1 MLLKTVLHVGQR
13 QDRDKTSKKSKG
25 KLLSPPVPRKCSE
38 SEWASESGFSSHL
51 FFLGPKRFRFQGHNY
66 FYSGDV
72 APYKKIKYDWLDGRN
87 FCRWLLVVNCGCV
100 TATSLTNQGIL
111 HGSGF
116 LGDSAR
122 ERLHSKLAWVTQ
134 FNLHLDVWEV
144 SLQSYTVNHYH
155 HKWTSGFVTLT
166 AATGQIWS
174 QSTSKGGFGQAQ
186 IRRSHQPTKSMRG
199 KLLFLTK
206 NKFLFLH
213 SLILLLSFS
222 YRWDYKPW
230 STTGHLKKD
239 QPDNAEF
246 GINK

>member
-1 MLLKTVLHVGQR
+1 MLHETVLHVGQR
-13 QDRDKTSKKSKG
+13 QDRDKASKKSKG

-72 APYKKIKYDWLDGRN
+72 APFKKIQYDWLDGRN

-100 TATSLTNQGIL
+100 TAISPTNQRIL

-144 SLQSYTVNHYH
+144 SLQSYTYYQSLPSQMNFRLCDFDGCDRPDLKPINIKGWFWTGSNKKIAPTNKVNE
-155 HKWTSGFVTLT
+155 G
-166 AATGQIWS
+166 
-174 QSTSKGGFGQAQ
+174 
-186 IRRSHQPTKSMRG
+186 
-199 KLLFLTK
+199 
-206 NKFLFLH
+206 
-213 SLILLLSFS
+213 
-222 YRWDYKPW
+222 
-230 STTGHLKKD
+230 
-239 QPDNAEF
+239 
-246 GINK
+246 

>member
-1 MLLKTVLHVGQR
+1 MEMRGLGLVAVLLCVAVVLGTVSSHNEQLVAYMLHKTVLHVGQG
-13 QDRDKTSKKSKG
+13 QDRDKASKKSKG

-38 SEWASESGFSSHL
+38 SEWASESGFSSHFL
-51 FFLGPKRFRFQGHNY
+51 FLGPKRFRFQGHNY

-100 TATSLTNQGIL
+100 TAISPTNQGIL

-144 SLQSYTVNHYH
+144 C
-155 HKWTSGFVTLT
+155 K
-166 AATGQIWS
+166 
-174 QSTSKGGFGQAQ
+174 
-186 IRRSHQPTKSMRG
+186 
-199 KLLFLTK
+199 
-206 NKFLFLH
+206 
-213 SLILLLSFS
+213 LILSI
-222 YRWDYKPW
+222 
-230 STTGHLKKD
+230 TTITNELQALWLWRLRPARFEAHQHQRVVLDRLK
-239 QPDNAEF
+239 
-246 GINK
+246 

>member
-13 QDRDKTSKKSKG
+13 QDRDKASKKSKG

-38 SEWASESGFSSHL
+38 SEWASASSFSSHL

-100 TATSLTNQGIL
+100 TATRLTNQGIL

-116 LGDSAR
+116 LGDSAG

-134 FNLHLDVWEV
+134 FNLHLDVWKV
-144 SLQSYTVNHYH
+144 WGLAIFYYQSLPSPFNFRLCDFDGCDRPDLKPINIKGWFWTGSNKKIAPTNKVNE
-155 HKWTSGFVTLT
+155 G
-166 AATGQIWS
+166 
-174 QSTSKGGFGQAQ
+174 
-186 IRRSHQPTKSMRG
+186 
-199 KLLFLTK
+199 
-206 NKFLFLH
+206 
-213 SLILLLSFS
+213 
-222 YRWDYKPW
+222 
-230 STTGHLKKD
+230 
-239 QPDNAEF
+239 
-246 GINK
+246 